1 MKRIL
6 PIIPFLV
13 FILIG
18 QISNAQWTSVYTDEI
33 SADRS
38 QIFVVNDILF
48 LKAQDNRTFR
58 SADQGTSWQE
68 ISSTFTPG
76 FGNVREVVTT
86 FVGIGNEI
94 FTSTQPETTTHI
106 LYVSNDGGVTFSPR
120 YTFNNATI
128 VSLVNDGNTLY
139 AVSVGRDIY
148 KSTDNGNTFEK
159 IVLNY
164 LPNNTLG
171 IKSAQFQAVGSTW
184 IIVTTSA
191 GTIRSN
197 DGGNTWVPK
206 EPAGTNKISWIFK
219 AKNTIWGA
227 SNDGLLKYNPS
238 TDSWSVA
245 LSEPFFVMS
254 SISSNGNLL
263 LCSFASPFIGEN
275 KHYVSTD
282 DGASWTE
289 LTKEGMLP
297 QNMGYLSLKSNE
309 ISSTHYFVIYFS
321 NISGRVKTIVYRRPL
336 TTTSIKDQLANNG
349 LTLKPNFPNPFHNQ
363 TTISWTIQSSAQV
376 TIRIYDIN
384 GKEMETLVS
393 GKYNPGDYTTQLNT
407 AGRYM
412 PGIYFCRMQAGKH
425 TVTSKMVV
433 Q

>member
-1 MKRIL
+1 
-6 PIIPFLV
+6 V
-13 FILIG
+13 
-18 QISNAQWTSVYTDEI
+18 D
-33 SADRS
+33 
-38 QIFVVNDILF
+38 
-48 LKAQDNRTFR
+48 
-58 SADQGTSWQE
+58 
-68 ISSTFTPG
+68 
-76 FGNVREVVTT
+76 
-86 FVGIGNEI
+86 IGNEI
-94 FTSTQPETTTHI
+94 FTSSQPEVNKHV
-106 LYVSNDGGVTFSPR
+106 LYVSTNGGVTFSPR

-128 VSLVNDGNTLY
+128 ASLVKDGNALY

-148 KSTDNGNTFEK
+148 KSTDNGNSFEK

-171 IKSAQFQAVGSTW
+171 IKSAQFQVIGSTW
-184 IIVTTSA
+184 MIVTTSA

-219 AKNTIWGA
+219 TKNIIWGA

-245 LSEPFFVMS
+245 LSEPFYTMT

-263 LCSFASPFIGEN
+263 LSSFGSPFVLEK
-275 KHYVSTD
+275 KHYVSTN

-289 LTKEGMLP
+289 LPKDGMLS

-309 ISSTHYFVIYFS
+309 ISSTHYFATYFS
-321 NISGRVKTIVYRRPL
+321 NISGKVKTIVYRRLL
-336 TTTSIKDQLANNG
+336 TTSSVSDPLRNNEFI
-349 LTLKPNFPNPFHNQ
+349 LKPNFPNPFHNQ
-363 TTISWTIQSSAQV
+363 TMISWSMQYSAHV

-384 GKEMETLVS
+384 GKEMETLVN
-393 GKYNPGDYTTQLNT
+393 GKYNAGDYTMPLHND
-407 AGRYM
+407 GRYTS
-412 PGIYFCRMQAGKH
+412 GIYFCRMQAGSH
-425 TVTSKMVV
+425 MLTSKLVV

>member
-6 PIIPFLV
+6 PVVLLFVFLINNQRV
-13 FILIG
+13 C
-18 QISNAQWTSVYTDEI
+18 AQWTPVYMDEI
-33 SADRS
+33 SADNS

-48 LKAQDNRTFR
+48 LKTQDNKTFR

-86 FVGIGNEI
+86 FVDIGNEI
-94 FTSTQPETTTHI
+94 FTSSQPEVNKHV
-106 LYVSNDGGVTFSPR
+106 LYVSTNGGVTFSPR

-128 VSLVNDGNTLY
+128 ASLVKEGNALY

-148 KSTDNGNTFEK
+148 KSTDNGNSFEK

-171 IKSAQFQAVGSTW
+171 IKSAQFQVVGSTW
-184 IIVTTSA
+184 MIVTTSA

-219 AKNTIWGA
+219 AKNIIWGA

-245 LSEPFFVMS
+245 LSEPFYTMT

-263 LCSFASPFIGEN
+263 LCSFGSPFILEK
-275 KHYVSTD
+275 KHYVSTN
-282 DGASWTE
+282 DGGTWTE
-289 LTKEGMLP
+289 LPKDGMLS

-309 ISSTHYFVIYFS
+309 ISSTHYFATYFS
-321 NISGRVKTIVYRRPL
+321 NISGKVKTIVYRRLL
-336 TTTSIKDQLANNG
+336 TTSSVRDPLRNNEFI
-349 LTLKPNFPNPFHNQ
+349 LKPNFPNPFHNQ
-363 TTISWTIQSSAQV
+363 TMISWSMQYSAHV

-384 GKEMETLVS
+384 GKEMETLVN
-393 GKYNPGDYTTQLNT
+393 GKYNAGNYTMPLHND
-407 AGRYM
+407 GRYTS
-412 PGIYFCRMQAGKH
+412 GIYFCRMQAGSH
-425 TVTSKMVV
+425 MLTSKLVV

>member
-1 MKRIL
+1 MKRFL
-6 PIIPFLV
+6 PIISFLV

-18 QISNAQWTSVYTDEI
+18 QISYAQWTSVYTDEI

-48 LKAQDNRTFR
+48 LKTQDNRTFR

-86 FVGIGNEI
+86 FVGIGNEF
-94 FTSTQPETTTHI
+94 FTSSQPLSTTHV
-106 LYVSNDGGVTFSPR
+106 LYASSDGGVTFSPR

-128 VSLVNDGNTLY
+128 ASLVKDGNTLY

-219 AKNTIWGA
+219 AKNIIWGA

-289 LTKEGMLP
+289 LTKEGMLS

-321 NISGRVKTIVYRRPL
+321 NISGKVKTIVYRRPL
-336 TTTSIKDQLANNG
+336 TTSSVTDQLAAKG
-349 LTLKPNFPNPFHNQ
+349 FTLRSNFPNPFRDH
-363 TTISWTIQSSAQV
+363 TTISWTLQSSAQV

-393 GKYNPGDYTTQLNT
+393 GKYNPGDYTTSLHND
-407 AGRYM
+407 GRYK
-412 PGIYFCRMQAGKH
+412 PGIYFCRMHAGSH
-425 TVTSKMVV
+425 IMTSKLVV